1 MLRLVPGRWH
11 RTRNLV
17 ARYSETSV
25 TPPAST
31 LGATLENRTELTS
44 DVVNRLFTKSELSAI
59 YAYVD
64 LLVSSRFSIICHKIT
79 KFKNRISILLAH
91 NITLFIEMK
100 LLTF

>member
-1 MLRLVPGRWH
+1 MSMLRLVPGRWH

-44 DVVNRLFTKSELSAI
+44 DVNRLFTKFELSAI

-64 LLVSSRFSIICHKIT
+64 LLVRFLALFVT
-79 KFKNRISILLAH
+79 K
-91 NITLFIEMK
+91 
-100 LLTF
+100 